1 MATMFGQGAT
11 YDAIEG
17 RFRRYRKIAD
27 ELRSEAHARGV
38 DVSRAGAVPRTPRGP
53 RSRVSKSTPSSSSSK
68 RYTKLDFDKE
78 DVPDSPSKGKGKPI
92 TTAAATEMSNVISLD
107 DGTPGLP
114 ISNSEAAA
122 QGVKTEAGTRF
133 LPLTSPFPP
142 TFPPVKREKR
152 ESIDL
157 GVESVAGFPVKV
169 KTEPGMSAICD
180 DEDSDGNA

>member
-53 RSRVSKSTPSSSSSK
+53 RSRVSKPTPSSSSSK
-68 RYTKLDFDKE
+68 RSKKLNFNKE
-78 DVPDSPSKGKGKPI
+78 DVLDSPSKGKGKAT
-92 TTAAATEMSNVISLD
+92 TTAAAAEKSNVICLD
-107 DGTPGLP
+107 EGTPEPP
-114 ISNSEAAA
+114 ISEPETK
-122 QGVKTEAGTRF
+122 GVKAEAGARF
-133 LPLTSPFPP
+133 LPLTSPSPT

-152 ESIDL
+152 ESTHL
-157 GVESVAGFPVKV
+157 GVESVADFPVKV
-169 KTEPGMSAICD
+169 NTEPGMSAICD
-180 DEDSDGNA
+180 DEDSDGAA